1 MSITRIRPSERSSPA
16 VIYGDLVFLAG
27 QVGTPGDDVT
37 QQTKTVLAKIDA
49 LLAEA
54 GTDKSKLLQAT
65 IWLADIA
72 DFEKMNAVWN
82 AWVVPGEPPA
92 RATGQVQLAGPEY
105 RVEIIVV
112 AAKS

>member
-16 VIYGDLVFLAG
+16 VIYGNLVFLAG
-27 QVGTPGDDVT
+27 QVGTLGDDIT
-37 QQTKTVLAKIDA
+37 QQTRTVLSKIDA

-54 GTDKSKLLQAT
+54 GSDKSKLLQAT
-65 IWLADIA
+65 IWLADIG

-82 AWVVPGEPPA
+82 AWVVPGQPPA